1 MSGGIRC
8 RKGETSLEKQALGN
22 KEERDL
28 KRRTVNDES
37 ADHAAL
43 TKTSHH
49 VVA

>member
-8 RKGETSLEKQALGN
+8 RKGETSLGN

-28 KRRTVNDES
+28 KPKTVNDES